1 VISQL
6 IFSGSVC
13 AVFIA
18 AIPSYTALPSKE
30 PVLYIEII
38 ICCMEGWFVGMLFVG
53 VTSSS

>member
-1 VISQL
+1 M
-6 IFSGSVC
+6 C